1 MSLAKVIEVIAEGET
16 IEKAFENALDEA
28 SETVSSIKQ
37 IWADDIRATVENNKV
52 TSYRIDAKITFE
64 VDKSKKKQKS

>member
-1 MSLAKVIEVIAEGET
+1 MSLAKNIEVIAEGET
-16 IEKAFENALDEA
+16 IEQAFENAVSEA

-37 IWADDIRATVENNKV
+37 VWADNIRAVVENNKI

-64 VDKSKKKQKS
+64 VKKKAK